1 MQSAKY
7 SVIAANTPPFR
18 LLQAWYRLPLALAT
32 VIVATPFLVGL
43 WAKVQS
49 DSAVRS
55 QSLRQ
60 KEVALVTRTSRLSA
74 ETMETLLVSA
84 DLVLLELRRY
94 WQNHPEEFHKVLQRR
109 HDTLQLGSAFDV
121 FIVDSSGSV
130 VQSTDPAHTVPD
142 NIQYNTLWSRHKKDI
157 RDQML
162 MGPAFYEST
171 TQRWQL
177 PITRRLLSPTGKFVG
192 IIVFLV
198 PHDYFSRVLQATN
211 LKIDSVFSIVDL
223 ETGDLILRST
233 QVSDPQSTSASTDVN
248 ANVNADAESNT
259 WQGFWAPFNLEAPQK
274 APDMMV
280 SQLPPPV
287 DRLTSKALEAVNALP
302 TSGMDHLVSGVD
314 KIERLYAW
322 HKMSRVR
329 VVVSVGT
336 PTRQFDTLHA
346 INWWRHAATGAA
358 FSLLVMLLS
367 YGFNFY
373 DRSRRSNQHR
383 LKASEQALR
392 SLAVHQTDLLEDE
405 RKFIAREIHDD
416 IGQRIGILRLDLA
429 MLIQA
434 MQNNSSAEL
443 LARPKQLKDDADDLL
458 RVTRDLAQK
467 VRPPLLD
474 IGFIPAIEGLCEE
487 FQNRLPFKLRLVN
500 HADATLQPDDAC
512 AIAAYRILQ
521 ESLSNAIRH
530 SQCQHI
536 DVSLA
541 VHDDWLHLRVVD
553 DGIGFDPAAQTSRR
567 TFGLLGMRERVAAL
581 DGDMRLQSQVGLGCK
596 LLAVLP
602 LNSTAANIQ
611 PRSFNQ

>member
-1 MQSAKY
+1 MPSAEY
-7 SVIAANTPPFR
+7 SVITADTHPWR

-32 VIVATPFLVGL
+32 LIVATPFIVGL
-43 WAKVQS
+43 WATVLQ

-55 QSLRQ
+55 QNLQ
-60 KEVALVTRTSRLSA
+60 QEEVELVTRTTRLSA

-94 WQNHPEEFHKVLQRR
+94 WQNHPDEFHKVLQRR

-130 VQSTDPAHTVPD
+130 VKSTDPTHVVRD
-142 NIQYNTLWSRHKKDI
+142 NTQYQALWSRHKKDL
-157 RDQML
+157 RDQLL

-177 PITRRLLSPTGKFVG
+177 PFTRRLLTPTGKFIG

-198 PHDYFSRVLQATN
+198 PHDYFSRVLQTRN
-211 LKIDSVFSIVDL
+211 LNIDSVFSIADL
-223 ETGDLILRST
+223 DSGDLILRST
-233 QVSDPQSTSASTDVN
+233 QINTAESTA
-248 ANVNADAESNT
+248 ARAAAKADAASSA
-259 WQGFWAPFNLEAPQK
+259 WKSFWAPFNLENPKK
-274 APDMMV
+274 APGMMV
-280 SQLPPPV
+280 SQLPPPI
-287 DRLTSKALEAVNALP
+287 DRLTGKALEAVNALP
-302 TSGMDHLVSGVD
+302 DSGVHRMESTID

-322 HKMSRVR
+322 QKLSRVR
-329 VVVSVGT
+329 VVVSFGT
-336 PTRQFDTLHA
+336 PTLEFETVQS
-346 INWWRHAATGAA
+346 INWWRHVATGAA
-358 FSLLVMLLS
+358 FSLLLVLLS

-373 DRSRRSNQHR
+373 DRSRRRNQHK

-416 IGQRIGILRLDLA
+416 LGQRISILRLDLA
-429 MLIQA
+429 MLIEA
-434 MQNNSSAEL
+434 MQHNSSAEL
-443 LARPKQLKDDADDLL
+443 LARPQRLKDDADDLL

-500 HADATLQPDDAC
+500 HADDTLQPDDVC

-530 SQCQHI
+530 ARCQHI

-541 VHDDWLHLRVVD
+541 VHDGWLHLRVVD
-553 DGIGFDPAAQTSRR
+553 DGIGFDPDAPTSRR

-581 DGDMRLQSQVGLGCK
+581 DGDMRLQSQLGQGCK
-596 LLAVLP
+596 LLVVLP
-602 LNSTAANIQ
+602 LKSTPAST
-611 PRSFNQ
+611 PPFTKLR